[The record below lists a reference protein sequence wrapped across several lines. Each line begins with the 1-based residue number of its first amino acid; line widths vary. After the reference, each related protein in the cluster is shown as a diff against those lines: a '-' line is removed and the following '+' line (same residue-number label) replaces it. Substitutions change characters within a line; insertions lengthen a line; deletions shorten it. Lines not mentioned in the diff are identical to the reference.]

1 MADKPFVIAIDGP
14 AASGKGTVA
23 RRLASDLG
31 YRHLD
36 TGLTYRAVAYALMQ
50 KGLPLDNELVAAK
63 EALGLDLSKLDR
75 ATLSDHN
82 IGEAASKVAVM
93 STVRSALVQAQ
104 RNFAAIPPGNVLD
117 GRDIGTIVCA
127 DADVKFFITASP
139 QVRARRRHDEITGL
153 GKMVEIDE
161 ILRDIQKR
169 DERDMK
175 RHDSPLKPAAD
186 AHLIDTSNMDIETA
200 FQTVLAIVKDAQ
212 AA

>member
-1 MADKPFVIAIDGP
+1 MADRPFVIAIDGP

-23 RRLASDLG
+23 RRLASHLG

-50 KGLPLDNELVAAK
+50 KALPLDNELVAAK
-63 EALGLDLSKLDR
+63 EALNLDLSKLDQ
-75 ATLSDHN
+75 ATLSNHL

-104 RNFAAIPPGNVLD
+104 RNFAAVPPGNVLD
-117 GRDIGTIVCA
+117 GRDIGTIVCP
-127 DADVKFFITASP
+127 DANVKFFISANP

-153 GKMVEIDE
+153 GKMAELDD
-161 ILRDIQKR
+161 ILRDIEKR

-175 RHDSPLKPAAD
+175 RQDSPLKPAAD

-200 FQTVLAIVKDAQ
+200 FQAVLAIVKDAQ